1 MFIFNSIINS
11 YYKLNKVKILKIIRK
26 IWVYICNILIFIL
39 FEKYEFH
46 SLKITIEIYLVLQF
60 YCVSSVKQFSFKIHE
75 NLNPNPGYKI
85 ASILSY
91 RNEF

>member
-1 MFIFNSIINS
+1 MFIFNFIINS

-60 YCVSSVKQFSFKIHE
+60 YCVSSVKQFSFKIRE

-85 ASILSY
+85 ASIL
-91 RNEF
+91 R